1 MNAIL
6 FLIAAAVVV
15 PAVAPLIAWLLTAL
29 LLPVINLAAFV
40 GRLFK

>member
-1 MNAIL
+1 VTAIL

-15 PAVAPLIAWLLTAL
+15 PAVAPIIAQLLTAVFYS
-29 LLPVINLAAFV
+29 VIKLAAHV

>member
-1 MNAIL
+1 MTAIL

-15 PAVAPLIAWLLTAL
+15 PAVAPLIAWLLTAV

>member
-1 MNAIL
+1 MIAIL
-6 FLIAAAVVV
+6 FLIAAVVI

-29 LLPVINLAAFV
+29 LLPIINFAAFV

>member
-1 MNAIL
+1 MTAVL

-15 PAVAPLIAWLLTAL
+15 PAVAPLFAWLLTAL
-29 LLPVINLAAFV
+29 LLPIINLAAFV

>member
-1 MNAIL
+1 MTAIL

-15 PAVAPLIAWLLTAL
+15 PAVAPLFAWLLTAL
-29 LLPVINLAAFV
+29 LLPIINLAAFV

>member
-1 MNAIL
+1 VTAIL

-15 PAVAPLIAWLLTAL
+15 PAVAPIIAQLLTAVL
-29 LLPVINLAAFV
+29 SPIIKLAAYL

>member
-1 MNAIL
+1 MTAIL
-6 FLIAAAVVV
+6 FLIAAAVVI

-29 LLPVINLAAFV
+29 LLPIIKLAAFV

>member
-1 MNAIL
+1 VTAIL

-29 LLPVINLAAFV
+29 LLPVINFAAYL

>member
-6 FLIAAAVVV
+6 FLIAAAVVI

-29 LLPVINLAAFV
+29 LLPIINFAAFV